1 LAQADLQ
8 ETMGGD
14 RHAVLQKLS
23 GGENCILGVIAGA
36 LEVCINQP
44 QLYFKNARQQN
55 IPLTLNP
62 KILYRGLT
70 ISALNM
76 GGLTGIQFWL
86 SGAIQKAFTGGTRD
100 LTAGEEFA
108 AGFLGGAISG
118 LPCCIW
124 ELIMIQ
130 QQRFGGTLMGTPGR
144 MMSSQ
149 GASILLRGL
158 TTSAGREGIF
168 TMGYLGVAPV
178 VQRTLTK
185 DYGVSTYAA
194 GFGGA
199 IIAGVFASAI
209 THPLDTIKTC
219 MQGDIEGAKFTNVR
233 GTYSTILAE
242 GGPTALFKGWN
253 WRVSRM
259 ICAMF
264 IINEAKVALAP
275 VVFSSRF
282 DTQGQN

>member
-1 LAQADLQ
+1 
-8 ETMGGD
+8 MGKGD
-14 RHAVLQKLS
+14 RDAVLQKLS
-23 GGENCILGVIAGA
+23 GGENCVLGIMAGA

-62 KILYRGLT
+62 KVLYRGLA

-86 SGAIQKAFTGGTRD
+86 SGSIQKMMTGGKARK
-100 LTAGEEFA
+100 LTSGEEITS
-108 AGFLGGAISG
+108 GFLGGFISG
-118 LPCCIW
+118 LPCCVW

-130 QQRFGGTLMGTPGR
+130 QQRFGGSLVSTPGR
-144 MMSSQ
+144 MMGSHGPSV
-149 GASILLRGL
+149 LFRGL

-168 TMGYLGVAPV
+168 AMGYLGIAPV
-178 VQRTLTK
+178 VGRILRENQGWGN
-185 DYGVSTYAA
+185 YSA

-199 IIAGVFASAI
+199 IIAGVFASAV

-219 MQGDIEGAKFTNVR
+219 MQGDIERTKFVDVKGSYNTLVE
-233 GTYSTILAE
+233 E
-242 GGPTALFKGWN
+242 GGHVALFKGWG

-259 ICAMF
+259 CCAMF
-264 IINEAKVALAP
+264 IINEVKVALAP

-282 DTQGQN
+282 TEEGATQN

>member
-1 LAQADLQ
+1 
-8 ETMGGD
+8 MGVD
-14 RHAVLQKLS
+14 RQAVLQKLS
-23 GGENCILGVIAGA
+23 GGENCVLGMMAGA
-36 LEVCINQP
+36 IEVCINQP

-55 IPLTLNP
+55 LPLTLNP

-86 SGAIQKAFTGGTRD
+86 SGSIQKMMTGGTRK
-100 LTAGEEFA
+100 LSSGEEIMS
-108 AGFLGGAISG
+108 GFLGGFISG
-118 LPCCIW
+118 LPCCVW

-130 QQRFGGTLMGTPGR
+130 QQRFGGSLASTPGR
-144 MMSSQ
+144 MM
-149 GASILLRGL
+149 GAHGPMVLLRGL
-158 TTSAGREGIF
+158 TTASGREGIF

-178 VQRTLTK
+178 VQRILTEQQ
-185 DYGVSTYAA
+185 GWGTYSA

-199 IIAGVFASAI
+199 VIAGVFASAV

-219 MQGDIEGAKFTNVR
+219 MQGDIERTKFVDVKNS
-233 GTYSTILAE
+233 YHTIVAE
-242 GGPTALFKGWN
+242 GGPTALFKGWG

-264 IINEAKVALAP
+264 IINEVKVALAP

-282 DTQGQN
+282 KETQT